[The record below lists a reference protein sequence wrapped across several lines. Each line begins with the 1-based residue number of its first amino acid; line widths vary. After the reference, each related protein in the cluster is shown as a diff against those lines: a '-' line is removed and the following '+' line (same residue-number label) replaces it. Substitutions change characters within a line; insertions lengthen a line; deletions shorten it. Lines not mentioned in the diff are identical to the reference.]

1 MKKEYR
7 VKKNEEIKEIL
18 DEKHYASN
26 KYFTVY
32 KKHNLKTTHF
42 RYAISIGKKI
52 GHAVM
57 RNRIK
62 RQIVSIIDN
71 INIDTTLPEDIF
83 IIVRPTVV
91 NIDYNTMKTELCYLL
106 FKQKIIKEKPN
117 D

>member
-18 DEKHYASN
+18 DEKHYYSN

-42 RYAISIGKKI
+42 RYAISIGKKL

-71 INIDTTLPEDIF
+71 SNIDTTLPEDIF
-83 IIVRPTVV
+83 IIVRPTILSI
-91 NIDYNTMKTELCYLL
+91 NYEEMRKELNYL
-106 FKQKIIKEKPN
+106 FIKQKIIKEKPN

>member
-1 MKKEYR
+1 MLIWR
-7 VKKNEEIKEIL
+7 FKKNEEIKEIL
-18 DEKHYASN
+18 DEKHYYSN

-42 RYAISIGKKI
+42 RYAISIGKKL

-71 INIDTTLPEDIF
+71 SNIDTTLPEDIF
-83 IIVRPTVV
+83 IIVRPTILSI
-91 NIDYNTMKTELCYLL
+91 NYEEMRKELNYL
-106 FKQKIIKEKPN
+106 FIKQKIIKEKPN

>member
-18 DEKHYASN
+18 DEKHYYSN

-42 RYAISIGKKI
+42 RYAISIGKKL

-71 INIDTTLPEDIF
+71 SNIDNTLPEDIF
-83 IIVRPTVV
+83 IIVRPTILSI
-91 NIDYNTMKTELCYLL
+91 NYEEMRKELNYL
-106 FKQKIIKEKPN
+106 FIKQKIIKEKPN